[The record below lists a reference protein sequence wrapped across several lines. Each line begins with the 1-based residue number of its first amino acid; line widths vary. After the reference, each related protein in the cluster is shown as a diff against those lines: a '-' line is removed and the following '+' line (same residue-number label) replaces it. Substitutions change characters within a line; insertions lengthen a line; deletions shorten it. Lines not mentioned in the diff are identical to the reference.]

1 MLLEITS
8 ISNFLVHVAR
18 CADIISEEQLIL
30 LNNNIIQTL
39 KCFYTNFWD
48 INDIHLHDKYRQIN
62 IVNNAI
68 DIKLQKAIINAHF
81 KLEYFSSYFTK
92 NLVIKVQPG
101 NVDLIVAGTKYNL
114 FNYINPPLP
123 WTIPLEK
130 NLSFNSIYIQ
140 SAMDKFYREQNNF
153 YKIKLTYYNTLPFST
168 SNIKI
173 KQLDLLPR
181 YLCTW

>member
-68 DIKLQKAIINAHF
+68 DIKIQKAII
-81 KLEYFSSYFTK
+81 KLTLYVSHQKTGFHH
-92 NLVIKVQPG
+92 P
-101 NVDLIVAGTKYNL
+101 
-114 FNYINPPLP
+114 
-123 WTIPLEK
+123 
-130 NLSFNSIYIQ
+130 
-140 SAMDKFYREQNNF
+140 
-153 YKIKLTYYNTLPFST
+153 IKLALNFLTILFY
-168 SNIKI
+168 
-173 KQLDLLPR
+173 
-181 YLCTW
+181 